1 MLNSLSVEADDILE
15 QKFVNKKQQ
24 EDVVLEQIKKEYN
37 FDEIKEDF
45 YEAAVPR
52 QLDFFYGEENSN
64 FNQVIKFLSPSN
76 ENREFITFLLSN
88 QEQNLMANNSLS
100 IHIESGDIFYE
111 NFNTGEN
118 FYNFIL
124 AQQDDQTAPAPKQI
138 SYHNSFEFSILIL
151 SLPRLGLVSKS
162 TSLGRFV
169 GS

>member
-1 MLNSLSVEADDILE
+1 MQSLNRSRKNIIF
-15 QKFVNKKQQ
+15 K
-24 EDVVLEQIKKEYN
+24 
-37 FDEIKEDF
+37 EIKEDF

-124 AQQDDQTAPAPKQI
+124 AQQDDQTAPAPEQI
-138 SYHNSFEFSILIL
+138 
-151 SLPRLGLVSKS
+151 
-162 TSLGRFV
+162 
-169 GS
+169 